1 MQLANTRPGDE
12 PTRGYV
18 TFMLRAVAACL
29 VLSFGFA
36 TAATSSDPLCS
47 DDSSCHE
54 RNASS
59 RDWAS
64 DQLKDYA
71 KKHKG
76 PKQLTTSWG
85 APIGDKS
92 NVLTVGPR
100 GPVLLQDFVFLDEMA
115 HFDRERI
122 SERVAHAKGAG
133 AFGYFQVTHDI
144 TNYTRASLFDHV
156 GKKTPVAV
164 RFSQAVGE
172 SGSADTAR
180 GPLGFAIKFY
190 TDQGNWD
197 LVGLNLPVFF
207 MRDPF
212 LFPSFIHSQNRNPVT
227 HLKDA
232 DMYWDFLSLRAES
245 THAVMHVFSDRG
257 IPDGY
262 RHMDGFGCHT
272 FKLVHADGT
281 TVYCK
286 FHIKNDQGSRS
297 LSASEAEGL
306 MGKDPDYYIRDLY
319 NSIASKDYPTWTL
332 YIQVMTFEQA
342 RSWTFNPFDVTK
354 LWPLSEFPLIPVGK
368 LVLQRNPTNYFSD
381 VEQIA
386 MTPANLVPGIEPS
399 PDKLLQGRLFSYGD
413 SQRHRLGPNFNQL
426 PVNCP
431 LKVRLANYERDGNMA
446 VTNQGGAPNY
456 FPNSFSGPVDDAK
469 WNAPRFASPGDVDRW
484 NSSSEDNFT
493 QPREFWEA
501 LSDEERDHLT
511 TNIANHLKDAQDF
524 IRKRAVANFASAH
537 PDFGAAVSKKL
548 DELLQEL

>member
-1 MQLANTRPGDE
+1 M
-12 PTRGYV
+12 
-18 TFMLRAVAACL
+18 RAIVSCL
-29 VLSFGFA
+29 VLSLGLA
-36 TAATSSDPLCS
+36 AAATTSYPPCPSQ
-47 DDSSCHE
+47 SSCHH

-71 KKHKG
+71 EKHKK
-76 PKQLTTSWG
+76 PRQLTTSWG
-85 APIGDKS
+85 APVGDKS
-92 NVLTVGPR
+92 NVLTAGPR

-122 SERVAHAKGAG
+122 PERVAHAKGAG
-133 AFGYFQVTHDI
+133 AFGYFQVSHDI
-144 TNYTRASLFDHV
+144 TNYTRASLFGDV

-164 RFSQAVGE
+164 RFSPAIGE
-172 SGSADTAR
+172 SGSADTVR
-180 GPLGFAIKFY
+180 GALGFAIKFY

-207 MRDPF
+207 IRDPF
-212 LFPSFIHSQNRNPVT
+212 QFPSFIHSQNRNPVT

-232 DMYWDFLSLRAES
+232 DMFWDFFSLRPDS
-245 THAVMHVFSDRG
+245 TLAVMHLFSDRG

-262 RHMDGFGCHT
+262 RHMDGFGVHT
-272 FKLVHADGT
+272 FKLVNADGT

-286 FHIKNDQGSRS
+286 FHIKNDQGSRN
-297 LSASEAEGL
+297 LSASDAEEL
-306 MGKDPDYYIRDLY
+306 MSKDPDYYIRDLY
-319 NSIASKDYPTWTL
+319 NSIASKDYPTWTF

-342 RSWTFNPFDVTK
+342 RTWTFNPFDVTK

-368 LVLQRNPTNYFSD
+368 VVLKRNPTNYFSD

-399 PDKLLQGRLFSYGD
+399 PDKLLQGRLFAYGD
-413 SQRHRLGPNFNQL
+413 TQRHRLGPNANQL

-431 LKVRLANYERDGNMA
+431 VNVRLANYQRDGNAA
-446 VTNQGGAPNY
+446 VKNQGGAPNY

-469 WNAPRFASPGDVDRW
+469 WKAPPFPSSGDVDRW
-484 NSSSEDNFT
+484 DSSSDDDFT

-501 LSDEERDHLT
+501 LNDEERNHLA

-524 IRKRAVANFASAH
+524 IRKRAVANFANAH
-537 PDFGAAVSKKL
+537 SDFGAAVSMRL
-548 DELLQEL
+548 DELLQGR